1 MAACSSLPPDP
12 YAQAELERLREELVS
27 AKARSTSRSQK
38 RLAFSRF
45 LTTCRLPGS
54 PVKSTRSSWQQSSR
68 APSRNWPSC
77 RRAWH
82 VFAWSRSCDVL
93 SDEDRLCARLPF
105 KTPSLPGNQVR
116 STQCGPWQ
124 EMEAAVRRL
133 YIVCRNGVKLVF
145 RPPLPPPPPKPG
157 PMALPPEAHLS
168 ELDRL
173 DAQDVQV
180 GHKWPTC
187 SSLPPDPYAQ
197 AELERLREELVSAK
211 ARSTPRSQKR
221 LAFSRFLTTCRLPG
235 SPVKSTR
242 SSWQQSSRAP
252 SGNWPSCRCA

>member
-1 MAACSSLPPDP
+1 MTSCQMRTDCAPGFPSRRRVCPAIRSGALSAGLGKNWKQPCDVCRVCKTESSL
-12 YAQAELERLREELVS
+12 
-27 AKARSTSRSQK
+27 
-38 RLAFSRF
+38 F
-45 LTTCRLPGS
+45 
-54 PVKSTRSSWQQSSR
+54 
-68 APSRNWPSC
+68 
-77 RRAWH
+77 
-82 VFAWSRSCDVL
+82 
-93 SDEDRLCARLPF
+93 
-105 KTPSLPGNQVR
+105 
-116 STQCGPWQ
+116 
-124 EMEAAVRRL
+124 
-133 YIVCRNGVKLVF
+133 
-145 RPPLPPPPPKPG
+145 PPPASP

-180 GHKWPTC
+180 GRTCPTC